1 MLIYNNKNK
10 MKRLDRLVDQR
21 TKQLKSEMDKNNNLL
36 NKIIKLERNKNNYF
50 VNLSHELRTP
60 LNVINSTNQLIED
73 FNKNDVP
80 INKEKL
86 SYYMEI
92 SNRNCKRLLNLI
104 NNIIDSTK
112 LQNGSYVINSK
123 ENDIVYVVEEAT
135 LSLIEFAKQRGIE
148 IIVEPYIEEKIIQ
161 CDAYE
166 IERCIVN
173 LVSNAIKFTHSGGTI
188 EVTIKEIDDAVI
200 ISVKDDGI
208 GIDKEN
214 IEFIFDRFNQ
224 VIDLNNEVKGG
235 SGLGLTITKQIIEL
249 HKGSIRVESEIGKGS
264 NFIITLPLINQ

>member
-1 MLIYNNKNK
+1 
-10 MKRLDRLVDQR
+10 
-21 TKQLKSEMDKNNNLL
+21 
-36 NKIIKLERNKNNYF
+36 
-50 VNLSHELRTP
+50 
-60 LNVINSTNQLIED
+60 
-73 FNKNDVP
+73 
-80 INKEKL
+80 
-86 SYYMEI
+86 
-92 SNRNCKRLLNLI
+92 
-104 NNIIDSTK
+104 DSTK
-112 LQNGSYVINSK
+112 LQNDSYVINLK
-123 ENDIVYVVEEAT
+123 ENDIVYIVEEAT

-214 IEFIFDRFNQ
+214 VEFIFDRFNQ
-224 VIDLNNEVKGG
+224 VIDLNNEIKGG

-264 NFIITLPLINQ
+264 NFIITLPLTNQ